1 MSSQMKPNFKHERQ
15 LWHRRLN
22 VAGAD
27 EVGRGALAGPIVA
40 AAVVFPPAILK
51 SKPGWVKQVRDS
63 KKLMAKLR
71 EQLYKKITQSSKW
84 TVAVVSNTVIDK
96 IGLQPANILVIN
108 KAVKKLKH
116 HPDYL
121 LLDYVANFK
130 SPTRFKTIIKGDSKV
145 FSIACAAIVAKVY
158 RDKLMVKLHK
168 KYPQYK
174 WAKNKGYGSWAHR
187 QAIKKF
193 GLSPLHRQSFKIN

>member
-1 MSSQMKPNFKHERQ
+1 MTFKYEKK
-15 LWHRRLN
+15 LWRRGLV

-40 AAVVFPPAILK
+40 AAVVLSPAFLK
-51 SKPGWVKQVRDS
+51 SKLAWIKQVKDS
-63 KKLMAKLR
+63 KKLSAKLR
-71 EQLYKKITQSSKW
+71 EQLHKKIIRHCHW
-84 TVAVVSNTVIDK
+84 AVAAVTSINIDK
-96 IGLQPANILVIN
+96 MGIQPANILVIN

>member
-1 MSSQMKPNFKHERQ
+1 MTFKYEKK
-15 LWHRRLN
+15 LWRRGLV

-40 AAVVFPPAILK
+40 AAVVLSPAFLK
-51 SKPGWVKQVRDS
+51 SKLAWIKQVKDS
-63 KKLMAKLR
+63 KKLSAKLR
-71 EQLYKKITQSSKW
+71 EQLHKKIIRHCHW
-84 TVAVVSNTVIDK
+84 AVAAVTSINIDK
-96 IGLQPANILVIN
+96 MGIQPANILVIN

-145 FSIACAAIVAKVY
+145 FSIACASIVAKVY
-158 RDKLMVKLHK
+158 RDRLMRKLHK
-168 KYPQYK
+168 KYVHYN
-174 WAKNKGYGSWAHR
+174 WAKNKGYGSLEHR

-193 GLSPLHRQSFKIN
+193 GPSPLHRKTFKIN